1 MQRVGKIL
9 PSLFGNYG
17 IEDAV
22 VLKFLRKSWNDI
34 FAPPVSEHSFPKE
47 LKNGILFVTV
57 NSHLWLAQLKLLKDE
72 FLKKLRSYEVKDVKF
87 RFGRIYRNQKEK
99 TEKEYAMSLS
109 SEQEEWLKDIMKNI
123 KDSEMRMITEN
134 LIKKYLLFTMYLG
147 RR

>member
-22 VLKFLRKSWNDI
+22 LLKFLRKSWNDI
-34 FAPPVSEHSFPKE
+34 FTPPVSEHSFPKE
-47 LKNGILFVTV
+47 LKNGTLFVTV
-57 NSHLWLAQLKLLKDE
+57 NSHLWLTQLKLLKDE
-72 FLKKLRSYEVKDVKF
+72 FLKQLRSYGVKDIEF

-99 TEKEYAMSLS
+99 IEKENAMSLS
-109 SEQEEWLKDIMKNI
+109 SEQQEWLKDIIKNI
-123 KDSEMRMITEN
+123 KDSEIRIITES
-134 LIKKYLLFTMYLG
+134 LIKKYLLFTMHIG